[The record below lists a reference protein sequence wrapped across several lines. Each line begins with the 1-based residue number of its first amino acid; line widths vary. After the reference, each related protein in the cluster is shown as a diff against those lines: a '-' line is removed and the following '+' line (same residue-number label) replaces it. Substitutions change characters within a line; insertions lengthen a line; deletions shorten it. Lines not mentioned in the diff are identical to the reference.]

1 MLQDHSQRTA
11 RFLSARCYQIPA
23 KGEDKAMPVLQ
34 DGLTP
39 LHFAA
44 CNGHIE
50 AKLSVAAWVAWVFHS
65 VPSRTALRLCLESWE
80 MSLDC
85 IRAHIAP

>member
-1 MLQDHSQRTA
+1 
-11 RFLSARCYQIPA
+11 
-23 KGEDKAMPVLQ
+23 MPLLQ

-50 AKLSVAAWVAWVFHS
+50 AELPLAASFSWVISLFRQERHFGFGFQSLGSLGESKPLRALV
-65 VPSRTALRLCLESWE
+65 VPCTGLRHGPPVRIVSF
-80 MSLDC
+80 
-85 IRAHIAP
+85 